1 MSKARLTLI
10 LKWEEPKT
18 VLAIFSLRVAQ
29 AFLSL
34 AVIAPVTAVSAFPL
48 RTGVAQVGIPA
59 YPVE

>member
-1 MSKARLTLI
+1 MGIAKDRSRDH
-10 LKWEEPKT
+10 
-18 VLAIFSLRVAQ
+18 FLRVAQ